1 MRHTKKQESMIHTQE
16 NGGVK
21 RNCLKMTPDV
31 VYSRERF
38 QNSCYKYVQRTKEKL
53 CLKKLKEST
62 MTMIQCIGN
71 LNMDIEII
79 SKNQM
84 ETVKLKSRITG
95 FPGGSVVK
103 NLPANAGATGSS
115 SDLGRSHMPRGN

>member
-1 MRHTKKQESMIHTQE
+1 
-16 NGGVK
+16 
-21 RNCLKMTPDV
+21 
-31 VYSRERF
+31 
-38 QNSCYKYVQRTKEKL
+38 
-53 CLKKLKEST
+53 